1 MGLKW
6 TKPKKTKKKDGS
18 GELIIANATIPDRG
32 QPGADELW
40 TLWRTKKDL
49 LKADGFSIKKDVMY
63 GGKWVVTYYH
73 NVTAESM
80 EKPAGGGGKM
90 NWLIDFN
97 AKVDKYK
104 KIISNISAALK
115 TDGDADAGLPRDNRR
130 VQPRRNAPE
139 RRGTGGITAD
149 DLDGFDNS
157 WGGGGGGSDT
167 SVSAEQLALEM
178 GGLEVD
184 LDLL

>member
-73 NVTAESM
+73 NVLLKVWRNLQEEAE
-80 EKPAGGGGKM
+80 K
-90 NWLIDFN
+90 
-97 AKVDKYK
+97 
-104 KIISNISAALK
+104 
-115 TDGDADAGLPRDNRR
+115 
-130 VQPRRNAPE
+130 
-139 RRGTGGITAD
+139 
-149 DLDGFDNS
+149 
-157 WGGGGGGSDT
+157 
-167 SVSAEQLALEM
+167 
-178 GGLEVD
+178 
-184 LDLL
+184 

>member
-1 MGLKW
+1 
-6 TKPKKTKKKDGS
+6 
-18 GELIIANATIPDRG
+18 
-32 QPGADELW
+32 
-40 TLWRTKKDL
+40 
-49 LKADGFSIKKDVMY
+49 
-63 GGKWVVTYYH
+63 
-73 NVTAESM
+73 
-80 EKPAGGGGKM
+80 
-90 NWLIDFN
+90 
-97 AKVDKYK
+97 
-104 KIISNISAALK
+104 
-115 TDGDADAGLPRDNRR
+115 

-157 WGGGGGGSDT
+157 WGGGGSDT